1 MTIEQRK
8 LDDKQDQSNK
18 VYNLLVSIKN
28 PNYQSKMLKNILN
41 LHDNADLRTL
51 RVMLEVEH
59 IRIEREKA

>member
-41 LHDNADLRTL
+41 LHDNADLRSL